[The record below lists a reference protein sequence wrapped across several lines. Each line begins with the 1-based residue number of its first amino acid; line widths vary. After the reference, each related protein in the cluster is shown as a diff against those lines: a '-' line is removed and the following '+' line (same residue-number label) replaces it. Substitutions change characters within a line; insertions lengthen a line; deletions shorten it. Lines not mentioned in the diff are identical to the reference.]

1 MFDEHR
7 EATVL
12 EKRRVKGTFLENME
26 LGQFPFDCQ
35 VRTLLQLLILT
46 ERAKAHSMDQFII
59 GHSRTVSI

>member
-1 MFDEHR
+1 MYWTPKIYVENLLGESKEETWYSLLFDEHR

-35 VRTLLQLLILT
+35 VITN
-46 ERAKAHSMDQFII
+46 DQ
-59 GHSRTVSI
+59 